1 MALSK
6 TACYAV
12 HALTCLRDQKGEP
25 RLLIDISRAAGIPA
39 PYLAKI
45 MKCLIRSGLVHTK
58 RGYRGGV
65 ALSRLP
71 ENISLLEVVEAV
83 DGKDWIGICLLGQDG
98 CSSWQS
104 CPVHAAWA
112 KIREQIQDTLRNL
125 TLADSLRD
133 DAKIP
138 PNPFETL
145 GKCIANPKSV
155 LKRRPALC
163 TTPSGLPQWTLRES
177 SGNDKLA

>member
-104 CPVHAAWA
+104 CPVHAAWV
-112 KIREQIQDTLRNL
+112 KIREQIQETLGNL
-125 TLADSLRD
+125 TLADSLQNE
-133 DAKIP
+133 ANILP
-138 PNPFETL
+138 TL
-145 GKCIANPKSV
+145 LSATGNGGRVPYVRSKRQRAMCSKS
-155 LKRRPALC
+155 
-163 TTPSGLPQWTLRES
+163 
-177 SGNDKLA
+177 